1 MTKHLFFRAFG
12 RIATAAAVSLGA
24 LFYPGAADAHALWI
38 NMTDYHP
45 AFDAEKALAK
55 TKLYM
60 GWGHH
65 FPVDGYVSE
74 DEFNRIWLRT
84 PDGEEKIVKLETTG
98 FAASELKLAK
108 EGLYLIGVTR
118 HASYNTKYRDE
129 EGQSHLV
136 KQDMTGLANVFSSTY
151 SQQFA
156 KTIFCVGDRTAGAFD
171 RPLGQTLEIV
181 PLVNPYEIANNT
193 GGDLSVLVLFE
204 GEPAAHVK
212 LSAKYEGFSQTDESS
227 CATMTDKNGV
237 AHIRITHWGPWV
249 IKTGMTMDP
258 RGDLA
263 GRVMT
268 ESYYASL
275 TFLVP

>member
-1 MTKHLFFRAFG
+1 MTKHVFSRVFG
-12 RIATAAAVSLGA
+12 RMVAALALSLGT
-24 LFYPGAADAHALWI
+24 LLHSGAADAHALWI
-38 NMTDYHP
+38 NMTDYRP
-45 AFDAEKALAK
+45 AFDTEKAMAK

-74 DEFNRIWLRT
+74 DEFNRIWLTT
-84 PDGEEKIVKLETTG
+84 PDGEEKTIKLETTG
-98 FAASELKLAK
+98 FAASELKLTE
-108 EGLYLIGVTR
+108 EGIYLIGVTR
-118 HASYNTKYRDE
+118 HASYNTKYRDA

-136 KQDMTGLANVFSSTY
+136 KQDMTGLSNVFSSTY

-156 KTIFCVGDRTAGAFD
+156 KTIFCVGDRMAGAFD

-181 PLVNPYEIANNT
+181 PLVNPYEIMNNT
-193 GGDLSVLVLFE
+193 GGDLPVRVLFE

-227 CATMTDKNGV
+227 CATMTDRNGV

-249 IKTGMTMDP
+249 IKAGLTMEP

-263 GRVMT
+263 GRVMA
-268 ESYYASL
+268 ENYYASL

>member
-1 MTKHLFFRAFG
+1 MTKHLFSRAFG
-12 RIATAAAVSLGA
+12 SLAAALALSLGA
-24 LFYPGAADAHALWI
+24 LLYPGTADAHALWI

-45 AFDAEKALAK
+45 AFDTEKALAK
-55 TKLYM
+55 TKLYL

-74 DEFNRIWLRT
+74 DEFNRIWLTT
-84 PDGEEKIVKLETTG
+84 PDGEEKTIKLETTG
-98 FAASELKLAK
+98 FAASELKLAE

-118 HASYNTKYRDE
+118 HASYNTKYRDA
-129 EGQSHLV
+129 EGQTQSV
-136 KQDMTGLANVFSSTY
+136 KQDMTGLSDVLSSTY

-156 KTIFCVGDRTAGAFD
+156 KTLFCVGDRMAGAFD

-181 PLVNPYEIANNT
+181 PLVNPYQLGNNT
-193 GGDLSVLVLFE
+193 GGDLPVRVLFE

-227 CATMTDKNGV
+227 CATMTDRNGV

-249 IKTGMTMDP
+249 IKAGLTMEP

-268 ESYYASL
+268 ENYYASL
-275 TFLVP
+275 TFLIP

>member
-1 MTKHLFFRAFG
+1 MKKHLFPRAFG
-12 RIATAAAVSLGA
+12 RMAAAVALSLGA
-24 LFYPGAADAHALWI
+24 LLYPGAADAHALWI

-45 AFDAEKALAK
+45 AFDAAKALAK

-74 DEFNRIWLRT
+74 EDFNRIWLTT
-84 PDGEEKIVKLETTG
+84 PDGEEKTIKLETTG
-98 FAASELKLAK
+98 FAASELKLTE
-108 EGLYLIGVTR
+108 EGIYLIGVTR

-129 EGQSHLV
+129 EGKTQSV
-136 KQDMTGLANVFSSTY
+136 KKDMTGLSDVLSSTY

-156 KTIFCVGDRTAGAFD
+156 KTLFCVGDQMAGAFD

-181 PLVNPYEIANNT
+181 PLVNPYQLGNNT
-193 GGDLSVLVLFE
+193 GGDLPVRVLFE

-227 CATMTDKNGV
+227 CATMTDRNGV

-249 IKTGMTMDP
+249 IKAGLTMEP

-275 TFLVP
+275 TFLIP

>member
-1 MTKHLFFRAFG
+1 MTKHFFSRAFG
-12 RIATAAAVSLGA
+12 SLAAAAALSLGA
-24 LFYPGAADAHALWI
+24 LLHPGMADAHALWI

-45 AFDAEKALAK
+45 AFDAEKTLAK

-74 DEFNRIWLRT
+74 EDFNHIWLTT
-84 PDGEEKIVKLETTG
+84 PGGKEQTVKLETTG
-98 FAASELKLAK
+98 FAASELKLAE

-118 HASYNTKYRDE
+118 HASYNTKYRDA
-129 EGQSHLV
+129 EGQTQSV
-136 KQDMTGLANVFSSTY
+136 KQDMTGLSDVLSSTY

-156 KTIFCVGDRTAGAFD
+156 KTLFCVGDRMAGAFD

-181 PLVNPYEIANNT
+181 PLVNPYQLGNNT
-193 GGDLSVLVLFE
+193 GGDLPVRVLFE

-227 CATMTDKNGV
+227 CATMTDRNGV

-249 IKTGMTMDP
+249 IKAGLTMEP

>member
-12 RIATAAAVSLGA
+12 HIAAAAAVSLGA

-193 GGDLSVLVLFE
+193 GGDLPVLVLFE

-258 RGDLA
+258 RGD
-263 GRVMT
+263 
-268 ESYYASL
+268 
-275 TFLVP
+275 

>member
-12 RIATAAAVSLGA
+12 RLAAAAALSLGA

-45 AFDAEKALAK
+45 AFDIEKAMAK

-74 DEFNRIWLRT
+74 EDFTRIWLTT
-84 PDGEEKIVKLETTG
+84 PDGEEKTIKLETTG
-98 FAASELKLAK
+98 FAASELKLAE

-118 HASYNTKYRDE
+118 HASYNTKYRDA
-129 EGQSHLV
+129 EGQTQSV
-136 KQDMTGLANVFSSTY
+136 KQDMTGLSDVLSSTY

-156 KTIFCVGDRTAGAFD
+156 KTLFCVGDRTAGAFD
-171 RPLGQTLEIV
+171 RLLGQTLEIV
-181 PLVNPYEIANNT
+181 PLVNPYQLGNNT
-193 GGDLSVLVLFE
+193 GGDLPVRVLFE

-227 CATMTDKNGV
+227 CATMTDRNGV

-249 IKTGMTMDP
+249 IKAGLTMEP

-268 ESYYASL
+268 ENYYASL

>member
-1 MTKHLFFRAFG
+1 
-12 RIATAAAVSLGA
+12 
-24 LFYPGAADAHALWI
+24 
-38 NMTDYHP
+38 
-45 AFDAEKALAK
+45 
-55 TKLYM
+55 M

-74 DEFNRIWLRT
+74 DEFNRIWLTT
-84 PDGEEKIVKLETTG
+84 PDGEEKTIKLETTG
-98 FAASELKLAK
+98 FAASELKLAE

-181 PLVNPYEIANNT
+181 PLVNPYEIVNNT
-193 GGDLSVLVLFE
+193 GGDLPVRVLFA
-204 GEPAAHVK
+204 GEPAPHVK
-212 LSAKYEGFSQTDESS
+212 LYAKYEGFSQTDESA
-227 CATMTDKNGV
+227 CVAMTDKNV
-237 AHIRITHWGPWV
+237 AHLRITHWGPWIV
-249 IKTGMTMDP
+249 KTGMTMEP
-258 RGDLA
+258 RGNLA
-263 GRVMT
+263 GRVMA

>member
-1 MTKHLFFRAFG
+1 MTKHLFSRAFG
-12 RIATAAAVSLGA
+12 SLAAAAALSLGA
-24 LFYPGAADAHALWI
+24 LLYPGTVDAHALWI

-45 AFDAEKALAK
+45 AFDTEKALAK

-74 DEFNRIWLRT
+74 DEFNRIWLTT
-84 PDGEEKIVKLETTG
+84 PDGEEKTIKLETTG
-98 FAASELKLAK
+98 FAASELKLAE

-118 HASYNTKYRDE
+118 HASYNTKYRDA
-129 EGQSHLV
+129 EGQTQSV
-136 KQDMTGLANVFSSTY
+136 KQDMTGLSDVLSSTY

-156 KTIFCVGDRTAGAFD
+156 KTLFCVGDRMAGAFD

-181 PLVNPYEIANNT
+181 PLVNPYEIMNNT
-193 GGDLSVLVLFE
+193 GGDLPVRVLFE

-227 CATMTDKNGV
+227 CATMTDRNGV

-249 IKTGMTMDP
+249 IKAGLTMEP

-263 GRVMT
+263 ERVMT
-268 ESYYASL
+268 ENYYASL

>member
-1 MTKHLFFRAFG
+1 MTKHLFSRAFG
-12 RIATAAAVSLGA
+12 SLAAAAALSLGA
-24 LFYPGAADAHALWI
+24 LLYPGAADAHALWI

-45 AFDAEKALAK
+45 AFDTEKALAK

-74 DEFNRIWLRT
+74 EDFNRIWLTT
-84 PDGEEKIVKLETTG
+84 PDGEEKTIKLETTG
-98 FAASELKLAK
+98 FAASELKLTE

-118 HASYNTKYRDE
+118 HASYNTKYRDA
-129 EGQSHLV
+129 EGQTQSV
-136 KQDMTGLANVFSSTY
+136 KQDMTGLSDVLSSTY

-156 KTIFCVGDRTAGAFD
+156 KTLFCVGDRMAGAFD

-181 PLVNPYEIANNT
+181 PLVNPYEIMNNT
-193 GGDLSVLVLFE
+193 GGDLPVRVLFE

-227 CATMTDKNGV
+227 CATMTDRNGV

-249 IKTGMTMDP
+249 VKTGMTMAP
-258 RGDLA
+258 RGNLA
-263 GRVMT
+263 GRVMS
-268 ESYYASL
+268 ENYYASL

>member
-12 RIATAAAVSLGA
+12 RIAAAAAVSLGA

-74 DEFNRIWLRT
+74 KEFDRIWLT
-84 PDGEEKIVKLETTG
+84 SPDGAETDVKLETTG

-181 PLVNPYEIANNT
+181 PLVNPYEIVNNT
-193 GGDLSVLVLFE
+193 GGDLPVLVLFE

-237 AHIRITHWGPWV
+237 AHIRITHWGPWIV
-249 IKTGMTMDP
+249 KTGMTMDP
-258 RGDLA
+258 RGDLE